1 MVKIRN
7 NDLMVDTEK
16 AFESISISVSA
27 IQRLARNQKKRRL
40 LESFGIEPDNFT
52 PVVATEITIDQWI
65 KVLQF
70 YAKKCEYQPAR
81 DILTDLKKI
90 IFAR

>member
-1 MVKIRN
+1 MTIKIN
-7 NDLMVDTEK
+7 ELKIGTEK
-16 AFESISISVSA
+16 AFESISINVSA
-27 IQRLARNQKKRRL
+27 IQSLAKNPKKRIL

-52 PVVATEITIDQWI
+52 PAIAVEISVEQWV

-81 DILTDLKKI
+81 DILARLRKI
-90 IFAR
+90 IMAK